1 MYCTVHCSEH
11 YIWCSFCN
19 DLRFTLKV
27 YIVSIFSLSCNDL
40 FEGVEVVWC
49 VYSSSAAV
57 GAQSHVCHVTTN
69 KYSLLCML
77 LLSIDSTS
85 DVDCTVGRKNF
96 TRRNFRYFREWLKFA
111 KFLA

>member
-27 YIVSIFSLSCNDL
+27 YIVPIFSLSCSDL

-49 VYSSSAAV
+49 VYSSSATAV
-57 GAQSHVCHVTTN
+57 SAQSHVYHVTTN
-69 KYSLLCML
+69 KCSLLCML
-77 LLSIDSTS
+77 LLSIESTS
-85 DVDCTVGRKNF
+85 DVDCIS
-96 TRRNFRYFREWLKFA
+96 LPM
-111 KFLA
+111 